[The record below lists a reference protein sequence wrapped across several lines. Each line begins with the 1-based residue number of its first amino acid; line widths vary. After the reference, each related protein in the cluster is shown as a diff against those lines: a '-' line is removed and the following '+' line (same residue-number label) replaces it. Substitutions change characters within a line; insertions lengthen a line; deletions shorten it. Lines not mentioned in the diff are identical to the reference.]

1 MLLHNAGKEGLKDR
15 SPGRHFAVDRR
26 CSDGFPRRR
35 EEQQADGGFHA
46 PPRGPANVLGNR
58 MVVPTTPNG
67 YVCSAASSD
76 PMPEITVRTGGAAG
90 DGIASVGDVLGRSL
104 SRMGLHVFGLN
115 AYQSVIRGGHVWFQA
130 RASTDPI
137 YSQGDQ
143 ADVLFALNK
152 ETAQIHLPTMNAGST
167 IVYDPEKFDLADSE
181 LPVGTKKLAV
191 PTLAIARKYST
202 QSILQNA
209 AGMGATAYL
218 AGIPLSVLQQTLS
231 DSFGKKKGDVA
242 DWNIGAAGDGYRF
255 AEKNSGAN
263 DHAVSPVGA
272 PKPLMTGNQAIAL
285 GAAAAGCKFYV
296 AYPMTP
302 ASTILHWMAAHAQQL
317 GIVVKQAEDEI
328 AVVNMAIGA
337 SFAGVRSMC
346 ATSGGGFALMVE
358 GIGMAGMTET
368 PLVVVESQR
377 GGPST
382 GLPTKTE
389 QGDLNMM
396 LGAGQGD
403 FPRAILAPSNP
414 SEAFQ
419 YTVKAFQLA
428 EDWQTPIIVASD
440 FHLSESIMTVDRAE
454 IPFPGPIPSL
464 YTVESN
470 GGEYR
475 RYAYTESGVS
485 PRALPGQPGLQF
497 KAGSDEHDER
507 GHLISDVLSG
517 VPIWVAERAKMMDK
531 RMRKLEGLRTAG
543 PVPNL
548 EGPANSSLSFV
559 AWGSTVGAVR
569 DAMRLLNAK
578 GVTTNLVRI
587 PQVYPMATGILVP
600 MLTQAPK
607 TLLVEANYSGQLG
620 HLIRAE
626 TGIDLRNRFLKYDG
640 EPFAPMEIAQR
651 ALEVLHNGH

>member
-1 MLLHNAGKEGLKDR
+1 M
-15 SPGRHFAVDRR
+15 S
-26 CSDGFPRRR
+26 
-35 EEQQADGGFHA
+35 
-46 PPRGPANVLGNR
+46 
-58 MVVPTTPNG
+58 
-67 YVCSAASSD
+67 
-76 PMPEITVRTGGAAG
+76 EISVRTGGAAG
-90 DGIASVGDVLGRSL
+90 DGIASVGDVLGKSL

-130 RASTDPI
+130 RASSDPI
-137 YSQGDQ
+137 HSQGDQ

-167 IVYDPEKFDLADSE
+167 IVYDPEKFDLADGE

-191 PTLAIARKYST
+191 PTLEIGRKYSN

-218 AGIPLSVLQQTLS
+218 VGIPFPILQQTLA
-231 DSFGKKKGDVA
+231 DSFGRKKGDVA

-255 AEKNSGAN
+255 AEKHSGAN
-263 DHAVSPVGA
+263 DHAVKPVGP
-272 PKPLMTGNQAIAL
+272 PKLLMTGNAAIAL
-285 GAAAAGCKFYV
+285 GAAAAGCKFYA

-302 ASTILHWMAAHAQQL
+302 ASTILHWLAAHARQL

-337 SFAGVRSMC
+337 SYAGVRSMC

-377 GGPST
+377 SGPST

-403 FPRAILAPSNP
+403 FPRAILAPSDAG
-414 SEAFQ
+414 EAFRA
-419 YTVKAFQLA
+419 TVKAFQLA

-440 FHLSESIMTVDRAE
+440 FHLSESVMTVERE
-454 IPFPGPIPSL
+454 EVPFPGPIPSL
-464 YTVESN
+464 YTVEPN
-470 GGEYR
+470 GGDYK

-485 PRALPGQPGLQF
+485 PRALPGQLGLQF

-507 GHLISDVLSG
+507 GRLISDVLSG

-531 RMRKLEGLRTAG
+531 RMRKLEGLRAAG
-543 PVPNL
+543 PVPSL
-548 EGPANSSLSFV
+548 EGPGDAALTFV
-559 AWGSTVGAVR
+559 AWGSTVGAIR
-569 DAMRLLNAK
+569 DATYLLQAK
-578 GVTTNLVRI
+578 GITTNLVRI
-587 PQVYPMATGILVP
+587 PQVYPLATSVLIPLLSHTR
-600 MLTQAPK
+600 M
-607 TLLVEANYSGQLG
+607 TLLVEANFSGQLG

-626 TGIDLRNRFLKYDG
+626 TGVALPHRFLKYDG
-640 EPFAPMEIAQR
+640 EPFTPGEITQK
-651 ALEVLHNGH
+651 ALEVVSHGH